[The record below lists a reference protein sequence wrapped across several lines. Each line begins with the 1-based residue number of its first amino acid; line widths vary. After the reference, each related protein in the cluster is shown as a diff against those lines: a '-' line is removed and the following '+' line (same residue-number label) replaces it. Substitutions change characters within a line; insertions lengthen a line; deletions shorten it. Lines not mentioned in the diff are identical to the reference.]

1 MSEDRSEW
9 RPFIERASAAVGVDP
24 ALVDADV
31 ILELTASIAHFGV
44 RPMAPVGAF
53 ILGLAVAVGG
63 DATALKA
70 EIEKVI
76 EAS

>member
-24 ALVDADV
+24 SLVDEDV
-31 ILELTASIAHFGV
+31 ILELTSSIAREGV

-53 ILGLAVAVGG
+53 ILGLAVAGGG
-63 DATALKA
+63 DPGALKT
-70 EIEKVI
+70 EIENVI
-76 EAS
+76 LAP